1 MRIIKR
7 LNEEIAR
14 WAFEIIFKTSCSW
27 KIAFTNPTAGPW
39 KTIKADSKFTGNE
52 GEVYRFILEEDRPDI
67 IIYNDVLE
75 SVIIFEAKDS
85 LEKLLNRKQAVKS
98 AAVVVKLADLLQRKS
113 GNAFWNGRETYK
125 VILGLLWGSTDSP
138 ESDDEKNRLYDH
150 YHSLIQD
157 EASVYKDIIV
167 GVETL
172 YSRGKLTCAIFFK
185 TYSESEVIYGQELIK
200 SLSRPLNELECSL
213 DL

>member
-1 MRIIKR
+1 MRTIKR

-14 WAFEIIFKTSCSW
+14 WAFEIKFKTNCPW

-39 KTIKADSKFTGNE
+39 KTIKTVSKLTGDE

-75 SVIIFEAKDS
+75 AVIIFEAKDS
-85 LEKLLNRKQAVKS
+85 LEKLLHRNQAVKS
-98 AAVVVKLADLLQRKS
+98 AAVVVKLATLLRSKGS
-113 GNAFWNGRETYK
+113 NVFWNGRENYK
-125 VILGLLWGSTDSP
+125 VIMGLLWGSTDTP
-138 ESDDEKNRLYDH
+138 ESDDEKDRLYDY

-157 EASVYKDIIV
+157 EESVYKGIIV

-172 YSRGKLTCAIFFK
+172 YSRGKLTCDVFFK
-185 TYSESEVIYGQELIK
+185 AYSESGIAYGKELIK
-200 SLSRPLNELECSL
+200 TLA
-213 DL
+213 